1 MPARC
6 FFLAIARRC
15 YHFAKPA
22 AVRAFWPL
30 AGARLIA
37 LFIAKFL
44 SQINFRCKQRVNMI
58 EASTNGGYGNELA
71 LLCRTRTGP
80 SRGGNRVLE
89 KARKEFVHHTAVC
102 DPAYWR
108 LRLDTIRERLDED
121 PTLER
126 QMSELLARIDR
137 LEARNPRRESA
148 DFLA

>member
-1 MPARC
+1 MNWHCYVAR
-6 FFLAIARRC
+6 
-15 YHFAKPA
+15 
-22 AVRAFWPL
+22 
-30 AGARLIA
+30 
-37 LFIAKFL
+37 
-44 SQINFRCKQRVNMI
+44 
-58 EASTNGGYGNELA
+58 ELA
-71 LLCRTRTGP
+71 HLEVAIG
-80 SRGGNRVLE
+80 VLE
-89 KARKEFVHHTAVC
+89 EARKEFVHHTAVC